1 MTGLGALIKRNCKLF
16 FRDKGM
22 FFTSLITPLIL
33 LVLYATFLA
42 KVYRNSFARRDACR
56 IFCGGRAS
64 QRHRGRSACVLSA
77 GGMLCDGGFLL
88 QSSDGAG

>member
-42 KVYRNSFARRDACR
+42 KVYRNSFSR
-56 IFCGGRAS
+56 
-64 QRHRGRSACVLSA
+64 LSA
-77 GGMLCDGGFLL
+77 V
-88 QSSDGAG
+88 